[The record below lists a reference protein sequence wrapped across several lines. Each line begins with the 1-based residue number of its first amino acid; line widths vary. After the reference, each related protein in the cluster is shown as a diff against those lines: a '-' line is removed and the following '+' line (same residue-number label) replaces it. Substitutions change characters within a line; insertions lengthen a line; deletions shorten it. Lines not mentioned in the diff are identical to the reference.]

1 MAKETRVALITGG
14 ARRLGAACARELHRR
29 GLNLVIHCRNSM
41 DDALTLKAE
50 LEAERRDSVRILQA
64 DLDDCEAVRA
74 LAQQALDQWQRIDVL
89 VNNASSFYA
98 RPLVDTDDDD
108 WIRLVH
114 SNLRAPLILIQSL
127 APALALAEHQGAIVN
142 LVDVYAEKPLA
153 GHALYSVA
161 KAGLAQLTRAAAR
174 ELGPAVRVNGVS
186 PGPILW
192 PEQGQDNQSDILHGT
207 ALKHSGDPS
216 DIAGAVAFLALDAP
230 FITGQILAVDGGRS
244 LSFHGG

>member
-89 VNNASSFYA
+89 VNNGPA
-98 RPLVDTDDDD
+98 
-108 WIRLVH
+108 
-114 SNLRAPLILIQSL
+114 L
-127 APALALAEHQGAIVN
+127 AAGCTIVVKPATATPYSALALAEHQGAIVN
-142 LVDVYAEKPLA
+142 LVDVYADKPLA